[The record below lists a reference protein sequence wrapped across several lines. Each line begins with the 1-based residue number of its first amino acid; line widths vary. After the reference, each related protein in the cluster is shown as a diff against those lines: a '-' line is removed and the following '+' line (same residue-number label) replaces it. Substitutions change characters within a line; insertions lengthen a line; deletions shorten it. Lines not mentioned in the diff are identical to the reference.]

1 VRRDRSGALAEQ
13 VAVPATSF
21 HALSDV
27 GGTVA
32 GDRPEAAGPGRIAV
46 MKRMPVYEHDVTA
59 VQAAIGVSGVTWMDR
74 HSHTC
79 TVT

>member
-13 VAVPATSF
+13 VAVPATSL

-32 GDRPEAAGPGRIAV
+32 GDRPEAAGPGPIAV
-46 MKRMPVYEHDVTA
+46 MKLMPV
-59 VQAAIGVSGVTWMDR
+59 
-74 HSHTC
+74 
-79 TVT
+79 

>member
-1 VRRDRSGALAEQ
+1 MRRDRSGALAEQ

-32 GDRPEAAGPGRIAV
+32 GARPEAARPGRIAV
-46 MKRMPVYEHDVTA
+46 MKRMPV
-59 VQAAIGVSGVTWMDR
+59 
-74 HSHTC
+74 
-79 TVT
+79 